1 MPDNEPIQ
9 PLKLSATD
17 EQQAVDGFTAWLDK
31 KNILLLV
38 IPGEGPEI
46 DSMINAASSLIND
59 PGNFYKAARVI
70 WAPNPEFI
78 LEQLEQL
85 KVDPHV
91 PAIDWNNPGEIAGV
105 FITCKNNIIA
115 EVIRKPEIDQSIK
128 SRISIGI
135 VKGLGFD
142 N

>member
-46 DSMINAASSLIND
+46 DSMINAASSLR
-59 PGNFYKAARVI
+59 GTV
-70 WAPNPEFI
+70 WTI
-78 LEQLEQL
+78 L
-85 KVDPHV
+85 
-91 PAIDWNNPGEIAGV
+91 
-105 FITCKNNIIA
+105 
-115 EVIRKPEIDQSIK
+115 
-128 SRISIGI
+128 GI
-135 VKGLGFD
+135 FLVYDFEKT
-142 N
+142 